1 MNIDHDAPPSVRLRS
16 GVYTNEGL
24 DAIDPDLI
32 LVADYIAGELP
43 DGDERVLEARLER
56 DDDLRKLA
64 QPMLLRGIA
73 ARSQRSPAP
82 DMRSAQRW
90 RVGAKLLR
98 FWRWVGLGVVALATP
113 IMLWL
118 LTPDAARQQ
127 MLNLEAVEQR
137 ASTEGFWRPQI
148 ADSVGT
154 AEVARGVRVTPAP
167 EARLTVERLQL
178 PARSPR
184 IALDGTARID
194 VQDGAR
200 VEVVTVHGT
209 IQLGV
214 GNYSIRSEPKGG
226 PFSVES
232 VPRTPRA
239 SAVRP

>member
-43 DGDERVLEARLER
+43 DDDERILEARLEH

-64 QPMLLRGIA
+64 QPMLLLGIA
-73 ARSQRSPAP
+73 ARCSTAS
-82 DMRSAQRW
+82 
-90 RVGAKLLR
+90 R
-98 FWRWVGLGVVALATP
+98 FSICW
-113 IMLWL
+113 
-118 LTPDAARQQ
+118 
-127 MLNLEAVEQR
+127 R